1 MMMIFSKKNAGKWV
15 ASKNEKVVATSK
27 NLKVLLKK
35 VEKRDDRKKLWF
47 DLVPKGPFI
56 GTSYGIRLP

>member
-1 MMMIFSKKNAGKWV
+1 MIFSKKNAGKWV

-27 NLKVLLKK
+27 NLKTLLKK

-47 DLVPKGPFI
+47 DLVPKAPFI
-56 GTSYGIRLP
+56 GVKIIAQ